1 MKSTFTLLTTILIIM
16 IFGENFAQSSP
27 IKMNEIYSR
36 GTTTDPDW
44 IELYNSSSASVVIS
58 NYKIYDNGGQSGTK
72 SKKGFDAGA
81 VIPAKGFYVVVTD
94 GSDSTDFGLSNS
106 GEEVWLEDST
116 GTIIQDITFPAL
128 KSGESYCRVPDG
140 GDNWEILTT
149 QTKGA
154 SNSAA
159 TEVVKTKSVAFNYSL
174 LQNYPN
180 PFNPQ
185 TKITYSIKE
194 KGLVQLS
201 VYNLLGQLVNKLV
214 NTSQEAGTYSVNF
227 DGSGLSSGIYIYEI
241 VVSSLSGKAGSFTA
255 SKKLILMK

>member
-1 MKSTFTLLTTILIIM
+1 MKNTLTISAVILLLM
-16 IFGENFAQSSP
+16 MFGESFAQSSA
-27 IKMNEIYSR
+27 ILMNEIYSR

-44 IELYNSSSASVVIS
+44 IELYNSSSASVDIS

-72 SKKGFDAGA
+72 SKKGFTTGT
-81 VIPAKGFYVVVTD
+81 VIPAKGFYVIVTD

-116 GTIIQDITFPAL
+116 GTVIQDITFPAL

-140 GDNWEILTT
+140 GDTWEILTT
-149 QTKGA
+149 QTKGSA
-154 SNSAA
+154 NSTTTA
-159 TEVVKTKSVAFNYSL
+159 VVNAKTTALNYSL
-174 LQNYPN
+174 FQNYPN

-201 VYNLLGQLVNKLV
+201 VYNLLGQLVSKLV
-214 NTSQEAGTYSVNF
+214 NNTQDAGTYSVSF
-227 DGSGLSSGIYIYEI
+227 DGSKLSSGIYIYEI
-241 VVSSLSGKAGSFTA
+241 KVSSLSGKAGSFTA